1 MSLRFSSL
9 TPRPGRALPAIFVI
23 YLCHLKHITFLCAIW
38 ITKWLTNE
46 IFGWLRSWSSGS
58 SATSP
63 KCYLK
68 LKRLILKL
76 ILHFPSSFHLLHV
89 LDLQYSNIQNSFQS
103 RVKSVSYFLVS
114 AVNVSNIQLYLDNYM
129 RLVLFLLSTKQPNM
143 QEQTIQIKM

>member
-1 MSLRFSSL
+1 MASNLNKLRNTNLLVSLRFSSL

-58 SATSP
+58 SATSS

-103 RVKSVSYFLVS
+103 
-114 AVNVSNIQLYLDNYM
+114 QEC
-129 RLVLFLLSTKQPNM
+129 FLLPVFCCVC
-143 QEQTIQIKM
+143 I

>member
-23 YLCHLKHITFLCAIW
+23 YLCHLKHITFSCAIW

-58 SATSP
+58 SATSS